1 MVKPSLKLFSIKY
14 HAVFSI
20 CNNNVLCCM
29 ANADFNLLFVRVWN
43 SRYFE
48 ETQAGENYTKFC

>member
-14 HAVFSI
+14 HVVFSI

-29 ANADFNLLFVRVWN
+29 ANAVFNLLFVRVWN

-48 ETQAGENYTKFC
+48 ETQAG